1 MLLVVMFVSV
11 VVVVLRRSVSMI
23 FVHTADVDVPTNTV
37 SRPGGEAAARKGRC
51 RREHKRDSECG

>member
-11 VVVVLRRSVSMI
+11 VVVVL